1 MGTGRL
7 TASVYLGPGDVDVNH
22 HVSATS
28 PNLVHSWDSSLIHFT
43 FAFWEHP
50 FSCVHDCVMARSCD
64 MDQLSIELRMHFAE
78 MFKGQ
83 PLQDW
88 AKQIGAEVPDE
99 LIIGDLDLDD
109 VNESTYFFC

>member
-1 MGTGRL
+1 
-7 TASVYLGPGDVDVNH
+7 
-22 HVSATS
+22 
-28 PNLVHSWDSSLIHFT
+28 
-43 FAFWEHP
+43 
-50 FSCVHDCVMARSCD
+50 